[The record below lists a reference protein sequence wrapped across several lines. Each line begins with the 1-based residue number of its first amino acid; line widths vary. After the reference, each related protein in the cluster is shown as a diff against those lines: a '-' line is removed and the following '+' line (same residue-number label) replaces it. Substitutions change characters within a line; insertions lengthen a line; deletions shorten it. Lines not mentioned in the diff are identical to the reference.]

1 MLRIAAVFLLALIFA
16 DSADACTRC
25 GLFGRRCR
33 FAHQVAVP
41 VFVETPVI
49 VQDVAAAAPSTLVIQ
64 NNYNAPNGAAAALIA
79 QPGNTVYG
87 LQQAAQ
93 PYQLD
98 PQDVLRQAAALTKGA
113 QELAQQG
120 LQGYQQTASLA
131 LTLNATQP
139 ALQAA
144 IQAPQAYTAPQQP
157 ISQSITLRQGGDGRW
172 QLDVGGTEKPQGAA
186 ESDGRNMRGAA
197 FRVDMNTGEIEGAKP
212 KIIPAPLPPL
222 PPIPPSASQS
232 LVAKHCASCHGLDNP
247 TPKARLNF
255 DAGHQLDCETAMSG
269 VKSVLSGKMPKGVR
283 LSPEDRERLV
293 AELVELSGAAE

>member
-1 MLRIAAVFLLALIFA
+1 MLRTAAMFLLALVVA

-25 GLFGRRCR
+25 GRFGRRCQ
-33 FAHQVAVP
+33 FVHQVAVP
-41 VFVETPVI
+41 VFVESPVI
-49 VQDVAAAAPSTLVIQ
+49 VQDVAAATPQTLVIQ

-93 PYQLD
+93 PYYLD

-139 ALQAA
+139 ALAAA
-144 IQAPQAYTAPQQP
+144 IQAPQQFTAPQSS
-157 ISQSITLRQGGDGRW
+157 SQTITLKQGGDGRW
-172 QLDVGGTEKPQGAA
+172 QLDVGQPGQVGASTKPQAVEA
-186 ESDGRNMRGAA
+186 
-197 FRVDMNTGEIEGAKP
+197 
-212 KIIPAPLPPL
+212 PAIRPN
-222 PPIPPSASQS
+222 ASQS

-255 DAGHQLDCETAMSG
+255 DAGHRLDCETAMAG
-269 VKSVLSGKMPKGVR
+269 VKSVLSGKMPKGKQ
-283 LSPEDRERLV
+283 LSPDERERLV

>member
-1 MLRIAAVFLLALIFA
+1 MLRFAVAFLLALIVA

-25 GLFGRRCR
+25 GFFGRRCR
-33 FAHQVAVP
+33 FAHQVVAP
-41 VFVETPVI
+41 VVVATPVI
-49 VQDVAAAAPSTLVIQ
+49 VEEVPVVQQPQTLVIQ
-64 NNYNAPNGAAAALIA
+64 NNYNTPNGSAAALIA

-98 PQDVLRQAAALTKGA
+98 PQDVLRQAAALTRGA

-120 LQGYQQTASLA
+120 LTGYQQTASLA

-139 ALQAA
+139 ALAAA

-157 ISQSITLRQGGDGRW
+157 VSQSITLRQGGDGRW
-172 QLDVGGTEKPQGAA
+172 QLDVGGSGQVGATSKPQDV
-186 ESDGRNMRGAA
+186 E
-197 FRVDMNTGEIEGAKP
+197 
-212 KIIPAPLPPL
+212 APTIRPN
-222 PPIPPSASQS
+222 ASQS

-255 DAGHQLDCETAMSG
+255 DGGHRLDCETAMSG
-269 VKSVLSGKMPKGVR
+269 VRSVLNGTMPKGKQ
-283 LSPEDRERLV
+283 LSADERERLV
-293 AELVELSGAAE
+293 AELVELAEKN

>member
-1 MLRIAAVFLLALIFA
+1 MLRIAVAFLLALVVA

-33 FAHQVAVP
+33 FAHHVVAPVVVAHPVVVEAVP
-41 VFVETPVI
+41 EYP
-49 VQDVAAAAPSTLVIQ
+49 AAAPSTLVIQ

-93 PYQLD
+93 PLLIDPNEHLRRAAQLVD
-98 PQDVLRQAAALTKGA
+98 SVT
-113 QELAQQG
+113 ELAQKG
-120 LQGYQQTASLA
+120 LQGYQQNTSLA
-131 LTLNATQP
+131 LTLSATQP
-139 ALQAA
+139 LISQSV
-144 IQAPQAYTAPQQP
+144 QAPQQFTAPQSS
-157 ISQSITLRQGGDGRW
+157 SQSITLRQGGDGRW
-172 QLDVGGTEKPQGAA
+172 QLDVGQPGAIGASTKPQAVEA
-186 ESDGRNMRGAA
+186 
-197 FRVDMNTGEIEGAKP
+197 
-212 KIIPAPLPPL
+212 PAIRPN
-222 PPIPPSASQS
+222 ASKS
-232 LVAKHCASCHGLDNP
+232 LVAQHCASCHGLDNP

-255 DAGHQLDCETAMSG
+255 DAGHKLDCETAMSG

>member
-1 MLRIAAVFLLALIFA
+1 MLRFAVAFLLALVVA

-33 FAHQVAVP
+33 FAHHIAAPVVVAHPVVVEAVP
-41 VFVETPVI
+41 EYP
-49 VQDVAAAAPSTLVIQ
+49 AAQPQTLVIQ

-93 PYQLD
+93 PYSLD

-120 LQGYQQTASLA
+120 LSGYQQTASLA

-139 ALQAA
+139 ALAAA
-144 IQAPQAYTAPQQP
+144 IQAPQQFTAPQSS
-157 ISQSITLRQGGDGRW
+157 SQTITLKQGGDGRW
-172 QLDVGGTEKPQGAA
+172 QLDVGQPGSIGASAKPQAV
-186 ESDGRNMRGAA
+186 E
-197 FRVDMNTGEIEGAKP
+197 
-212 KIIPAPLPPL
+212 APQVRPN
-222 PPIPPSASQS
+222 ASQS

-255 DAGHQLDCETAMSG
+255 DAGHRLDCETAIAG
-269 VKSVLSGKMPKGVR
+269 VRSVLNGKMPKGKQ
-283 LSPEDRERLV
+283 LSPDDRERLV
-293 AELVELSGAAE
+293 AELAELSGAVE

>member
-1 MLRIAAVFLLALIFA
+1 MLRFAVAFLLALVVA

-41 VFVETPVI
+41 VVVATPVI
-49 VQDVAAAAPSTLVIQ
+49 VEEVPVVQQPQTLVIQ

-87 LQQAAQ
+87 LQQAAA
-93 PYQLD
+93 PYHLD

-139 ALQAA
+139 ALAAA
-144 IQAPQAYTAPQQP
+144 IQAPQQFTAPQSS
-157 ISQSITLRQGGDGRW
+157 SQTITLKQGGDGRW
-172 QLDVGGTEKPQGAA
+172 QLDVGQPGAIGASTKPQAV
-186 ESDGRNMRGAA
+186 E
-197 FRVDMNTGEIEGAKP
+197 
-212 KIIPAPLPPL
+212 APQARPN
-222 PPIPPSASQS
+222 ASQS

-255 DAGHQLDCETAMSG
+255 DSGHRLDCETAMSG

>member
-1 MLRIAAVFLLALIFA
+1 MLRIAALFLLSLIVA

-93 PYQLD
+93 PLLIDPNEHLRRAAQLVD
-98 PQDVLRQAAALTKGA
+98 SVT
-113 QELAQQG
+113 ELAQKG
-120 LQGYQQTASLA
+120 LQGYNQNTSLA
-131 LTLNATQP
+131 LTLSATQP
-139 ALQAA
+139 LLAQAV
-144 IQAPQAYTAPQQP
+144 QAPQAYTAPQQP
-157 ISQSITLRQGGDGRW
+157 IGQSITLRQGGDGRW
-172 QLDVGGTEKPQGAA
+172 QLDVGQPGSIGASAKPQSV
-186 ESDGRNMRGAA
+186 E
-197 FRVDMNTGEIEGAKP
+197 
-212 KIIPAPLPPL
+212 APQIRPN
-222 PPIPPSASQS
+222 ASQS

-255 DAGHQLDCETAMSG
+255 DGGHRLDCKTAMAG
-269 VKSVLSGKMPKGVR
+269 VKSVLSGKMPKGKQ
-283 LSPEDRERLV
+283 LSPDERDRLV
-293 AELVELSGAAE
+293 AELVELSGAGE

>member
-1 MLRIAAVFLLALIFA
+1 MLRIAALFLLSLVVA

-33 FAHQVAVP
+33 FAHQVIAP
-41 VFVETPVI
+41 VVVATPVI
-49 VQDVAAAAPSTLVIQ
+49 VEEVPVVQQPQTLVIQ

-93 PYQLD
+93 PYSLD

-139 ALQAA
+139 ALAAA
-144 IQAPQAYTAPQQP
+144 IQAPKQFTAPQHS
-157 ISQSITLRQGGDGRW
+157 SQSITLKQGQDGRW
-172 QLDVGGTEKPQGAA
+172 QLDVGQPGVIGDTAWKPGLKPDAEHLRKSPIRTE
-186 ESDGRNMRGAA
+186 
-197 FRVDMNTGEIEGAKP
+197 
-212 KIIPAPLPPL
+212 
-222 PPIPPSASQS
+222 ASQS

-255 DAGHQLDCETAMSG
+255 DGGHRLDCETAMAG
-269 VKSVLSGKMPKGVR
+269 VRSVLSGKMPKGSQ
-283 LSPEDRERLV
+283 LPADERERLV
-293 AELVELSGAAE
+293 AELVELARAEE

>member
-1 MLRIAAVFLLALIFA
+1 MLRIAALFLLSIVVA

-25 GLFGRRCR
+25 GFFGRRCR
-33 FAHQVAVP
+33 FAHQVVAP
-41 VFVETPVI
+41 VVVATPVI
-49 VQDVAAAAPSTLVIQ
+49 VEEVPVVQQPQTLVIQ
-64 NNYNAPNGAAAALIA
+64 NNYNAPNGSAAALIA

-93 PYQLD
+93 PYYLD

-139 ALQAA
+139 ALAAA
-144 IQAPQAYTAPQQP
+144 IQAPQQFTSPQSS
-157 ISQSITLRQGGDGRW
+157 SQTITLKQGGDGRW
-172 QLDVGGTEKPQGAA
+172 QLDVGQPGVIGDTTWKPGLNPDA
-186 ESDGRNMRGAA
+186 EHLRKS
-197 FRVDMNTGEIEGAKP
+197 
-212 KIIPAPLPPL
+212 
-222 PPIPPSASQS
+222 PIRTDASQS

-255 DAGHQLDCETAMSG
+255 DAGHRLDCETAMAG
-269 VKSVLSGKMPKGVR
+269 VKSVLSGKMPKGKQ
-283 LSPEDRERLV
+283 LSPDERERLV
-293 AELVELSGAAE
+293 AELVELSEKN

>member
-1 MLRIAAVFLLALIFA
+1 MLRIAALFLVSLAVA

-41 VFVETPVI
+41 VIVETPVI
-49 VQDVAAAAPSTLVIQ
+49 VQDVAAVAAPSTLVIQ
-64 NNYNAPNGAAAALIA
+64 NNYNAPNGAAALIA

-93 PYQLD
+93 PYSLD

-120 LQGYQQTASLA
+120 LSGYQQTASLA

-139 ALQAA
+139 ALAAA
-144 IQAPQAYTAPQQP
+144 IQAPQQFTAPSQP
-157 ISQSITLRQGGDGRW
+157 TSQSITLKQGTDGRW
-172 QLDVGGTEKPQGAA
+172 QLDVGQPSQVGANAKPQ
-186 ESDGRNMRGAA
+186 N
-197 FRVDMNTGEIEGAKP
+197 IETP
-212 KIIPAPLPPL
+212 S
-222 PPIPPSASQS
+222 PIRPNAGQS

-247 TPKARLNF
+247 APKARLNF
-255 DAGHQLDCETAMSG
+255 DAGHRLDCETAMSG
-269 VKSVLSGKMPKGVR
+269 VRSVLSGKMPKGKQ
-283 LSPEDRERLV
+283 LSPDEKERLV
-293 AELVELSGAAE
+293 AELVELARTEE

>member
-1 MLRIAAVFLLALIFA
+1 MLRIAVAALLALVVA

-41 VFVETPVI
+41 VVVATPVI
-49 VQDVAAAAPSTLVIQ
+49 VEEVPVVAAAQPQTLVIQ
-64 NNYNAPNGAAAALIA
+64 NNYNGGANGAAANLIA

-93 PYQLD
+93 PYSLD

-120 LQGYQQTASLA
+120 LSGYQQTASLA
-131 LTLNATQP
+131 LTLSATQP
-139 ALQAA
+139 ALAAA
-144 IQAPQAYTAPQQP
+144 IQVPQQFTAQHSS
-157 ISQSITLRQGGDGRW
+157 SQTITLKQGGDGRW
-172 QLDVGGTEKPQGAA
+172 QLDVGQPGQAGASTKPQAV
-186 ESDGRNMRGAA
+186 E
-197 FRVDMNTGEIEGAKP
+197 
-212 KIIPAPLPPL
+212 APQIRPN
-222 PPIPPSASQS
+222 ASQS

-255 DAGHQLDCETAMSG
+255 DAGHQLDCETAMAG
-269 VKSVLSGKMPKGVR
+269 VRSVLNGKMPKGKQ
-283 LSPEDRERLV
+283 LSPDERELLV
-293 AELVELSGAAE
+293 AELVELSEKN